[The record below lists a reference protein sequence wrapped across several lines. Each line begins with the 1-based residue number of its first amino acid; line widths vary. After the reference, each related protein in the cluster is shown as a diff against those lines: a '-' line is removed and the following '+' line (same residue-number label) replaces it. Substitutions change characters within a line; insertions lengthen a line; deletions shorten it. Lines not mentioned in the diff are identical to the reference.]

1 MQMNQVEVSV
11 INGQIVIAQDS
22 ENGEQDVVTITP
34 EQAELFCSW
43 VLEAARSL
51 SQGGGNA

>member
-11 INGQIVIAQDS
+11 ISGQIVIAQDS
-22 ENGEQDVVTITP
+22 DNEEYDAVTITP